1 MNRLIKIRIR
11 KKSILVVG
19 IAIIVTLLSIYGI
32 LYILTPY
39 SGFARSLIWG
49 DSDIKDYERF
59 PFRTIENEP
68 PVFQF
73 FTVQITYHD
82 VGRNLSSIL
91 HDDFAPNSEGG
102 AKMGR

>member
-11 KKSILVVG
+11 KKSILVVV
-19 IAIIVTLLSIYGI
+19 IAIFVTLISIYGI

-59 PFRTIENEP
+59 PFRTIESEP
-68 PVFQF
+68 PVLQF
-73 FTVQITYHD
+73 YTVQITNHD
-82 VGRNLSSIL
+82 IGRNLSSIL
-91 HDDFAPNSEGG
+91 LDTEHPYIHLVE
-102 AKMGR
+102 